1 MNGERD
7 TPGDATRGER
17 DQGILSA
24 PRSPIPAPLFDDT
37 IAAISTPP
45 GRGAIALVRVSG
57 PRAFDVAARVVR
69 PWPLEPRH
77 ATLAAVHHPGTGEL
91 LERPLVTAFE
101 EGRSYTGEPTVEIAT
116 HGGVLAPNAV
126 LRALVAAG
134 ARLALPGEFTRR
146 AVLNGRLDLL
156 QAEAV
161 ADLIDARSGA
171 SHRQALDQLDGALSR
186 RVSALRDGVLEVE
199 ALLAYDIDF
208 PEEDEGPVSRE
219 RVALAAAGVREAIEA
234 LLATAPAG
242 ELVREGALV
251 VIAGPPNAGKSS
263 LFNALLGRAR
273 ALVTEIPGTTRDAIE
288 AAVEGRRFPL
298 RLVDT
303 AGLRDTSDVVERL
316 GIEVAERWVRDAHLV
331 LCCGESE
338 ADVAT
343 TIERVRSLGARR
355 VLGVRTKSDLGDR
368 SRLSALGSSLGPRD
382 ARASDASHGSVAESR
397 EPRAESILAVSAE
410 IGTGLVELLTSAE
423 SIIADETGTPEPH
436 VPVLTRERHRQAL
449 AAARDEMREFE
460 RAWAGGGLPASVAA
474 VHVRA
479 AAGALEELIGVVE
492 VEDVLGRVFATFCVG
507 K

>member
-1 MNGERD
+1 
-7 TPGDATRGER
+7 
-17 DQGILSA
+17 
-24 PRSPIPAPLFDDT
+24 
-37 IAAISTPP
+37 
-45 GRGAIALVRVSG
+45 
-57 PRAFDVAARVVR
+57 
-69 PWPLEPRH
+69 
-77 ATLAAVHHPGTGEL
+77 
-91 LERPLVTAFE
+91 
-101 EGRSYTGEPTVEIAT
+101 
-116 HGGVLAPNAV
+116 VLA
-126 LRALVAAG
+126 ALVAAG
-134 ARLALPGEFTRR
+134 AREALPGEFTRR
-146 AVLNGRLDLL
+146 AVLNGKLDLI

-161 ADLIDARSGA
+161 GDLIDARSGA
-171 SHRQALDQLDGALSR
+171 SHRQALEQLDGALSR
-186 RVSALRDGVLEVE
+186 RVAALRDRVLETE

-219 RVALAAAGVREAIEA
+219 RVARAAAEAREAIEA

-338 ADVAT
+338 SDVAM
-343 TIERVRSLGARR
+343 TIERVTALGAAR
-355 VLGVRTKSDLGDR
+355 VLGVRTKCDLVER
-368 SRLSALGSSLGPRD
+368 SRPLARRLTTEDTERTEDVKEMATAKDAKDAKDTHELSSPASVSSVPSVVEEPVSVSSVVKDPASEGSSHHSILGV
-382 ARASDASHGSVAESR
+382 SAER
-397 EPRAESILAVSAE
+397 GTGLNELLATAESIV
-410 IGTGLVELLTSAE
+410 
-423 SIIADETGTPEPH
+423 ADEIGTPEPH

-460 RAWAGGGLPASVAA
+460 RAWAEGGLPASVAA

-479 AAGALEELIGVVE
+479 AAGALEELIGVVG
-492 VEDVLGRVFATFCVG
+492 VEEVLGRVFATFCVG

>member
-1 MNGERD
+1 MSDSSAHGSPL
-7 TPGDATRGER
+7 TAHVGALPGA
-17 DQGILSA
+17 
-24 PRSPIPAPLFDDT
+24 DDT

-45 GRGAIALVRVSG
+45 GRGAIALVRLSG

-171 SHRQALDQLDGALSR
+171 SHPQALDQLDGALTR

-343 TIERVRSLGARR
+343 TIERVRALGARR
-355 VLGVRTKSDLGDR
+355 VLGVRTKSDLVEGNAWVEHR
-368 SRLSALGSSLGPRD
+368 APGAERVLS
-382 ARASDASHGSVAESR
+382 
-397 EPRAESILAVSAE
+397 VSAE
-410 IGTGLVELLTSAE
+410 TGADLAELLTAAE
-423 SIIADETGTPEPH
+423 LIIADETGTPEPH

-449 AAARDEMREFE
+449 VAARDEMREFE

-492 VEDVLGRVFATFCVG
+492 VEEVLGRVFATFCVG